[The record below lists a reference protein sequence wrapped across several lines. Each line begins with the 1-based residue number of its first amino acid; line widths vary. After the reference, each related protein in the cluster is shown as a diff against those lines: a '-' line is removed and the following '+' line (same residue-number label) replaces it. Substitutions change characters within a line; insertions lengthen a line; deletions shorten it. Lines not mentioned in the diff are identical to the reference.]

1 MRERERERYLR
12 YIVDIKNKHVLII
25 LIEIFPSQLLNLLV
39 LKEIKIEYIYI
50 YIYILMKNM

>member
-1 MRERERERYLR
+1 MRERERERERERYLR

-25 LIEIFPSQLLNLLV
+25 LIEIFPSQLLSLLV

-50 YIYILMKNM
+50 YL

>member
-1 MRERERERYLR
+1 MRERERERERYLR

-25 LIEIFPSQLLNLLV
+25 LIEIFPSQLLSLLV

-50 YIYILMKNM
+50 LMKNM